1 MSIRSP
7 SGSMP
12 GSRAKLPVLRRW
24 GSFALVAPLLLF
36 LLASFVVPVLMM
48 LSRAVV
54 DRDLERVW
62 PDSAVALRQWDG
74 AGLPPETLAATVARE
89 IGAARRAGTLNQVA
103 NRLNYDID
111 RKSTR
116 LNSSH

>member
-1 MSIRSP
+1 
-7 SGSMP
+7 
-12 GSRAKLPVLRRW
+12 
-24 GSFALVAPLLLF
+24 
-36 LLASFVVPVLMM
+36 MM

-103 NRLNYDID
+103 NRLNYDMVGSRSLLYATAD
-111 RKSTR
+111 RLAAGHPGATVAEPEIGR
-116 LNSSH
+116 AHVCTPVTHAPLVVHLLL